1 MASTI
6 YEVAQKSGFS
16 IGTVSRVLNGVPLHT
31 ETTREKVLQA
41 IDELNFQPDAM
52 AQGLARRKTN
62 TVGVVVPLWSGHAFT
77 EILAGVQRGLEQHH
91 FDLLL
96 YGIDDPHRQEDFLQK
111 ALQKRRVDGL
121 LLVSLKLSGVLAVAC
136 KRQRLPLVLVDN
148 FHHQF
153 DAVTIDYHHGALL
166 AIRHLLG
173 LGYRHYA
180 ILAGHEENLA
190 AQDRLQ
196 ASRQAL
202 RDMGADLSEPT
213 IITGKPSTDK
223 AGVDPGD
230 FKPQAGYAAMKNFL
244 ERRFQNGEALNLPL
258 AVFITSNEQMLGAIT
273 AVREAGWRIPD
284 DIALIGF
291 ADNELAAHVGLLTM
305 RQPAAEMGYQAVLQM
320 MALLRKPDSAPQHV
334 CLKPELLVRK
344 SWGAERRR

>member
-41 IDELNFQPDAM
+41 IDELNYQPDAM

-62 TVGVVVPLWSGHAFT
+62 TIGVVVPLWGGHAFT
-77 EILAGVQRGLEQHH
+77 ELLAGVQRGLAQYH

-96 YGIDDPHRQEDFLQK
+96 YGLEDPHRQETFLQK
-111 ALQKRRVDGL
+111 VLQKRRVDGL
-121 LLVSLKLSGVLAVAC
+121 LLVFLKLSGALAVTC

-153 DAVTIDYHHGALL
+153 DAVTIDYQEGARL
-166 AIRHLLG
+166 ASQHLLG
-173 LGYRHYA
+173 LGYRHFA

-196 ASRQAL
+196 ACRQAL
-202 RDMGADLSEPT
+202 RDLSADLSEPT
-213 IITGKPSTDK
+213 IITGKPDADK
-223 AGVDPGD
+223 AGASSDD
-230 FKPQAGYAAMKNFL
+230 FKRQAGYVAMKNFL
-244 ERRFQNGEALNLPL
+244 ERRFQNGEAFNLPL
-258 AVFITSNEQMLGAIT
+258 AVFITSNEHMLGAIK

-291 ADNELAAHVGLLTM
+291 EDNELAEHTGLLTM
-305 RQPAAEMGYQAVLQM
+305 RQPTAEMGYQAVSRM
-320 MALLRKPDSAPQHV
+320 MALLQKPDLAPQHI
-334 CLKPELLVRK
+334 CLKPELIVRK